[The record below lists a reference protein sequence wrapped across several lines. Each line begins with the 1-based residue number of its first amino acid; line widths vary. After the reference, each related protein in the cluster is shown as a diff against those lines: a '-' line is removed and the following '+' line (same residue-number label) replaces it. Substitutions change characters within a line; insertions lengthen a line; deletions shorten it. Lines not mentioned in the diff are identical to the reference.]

1 MTKLLKRGLDL
12 VVRPERAEALLWARL
27 RFEKRQEAREPLFNR
42 YAGFARSIALRLRPW
57 GQSANV
63 KDAEQWAYTGLLQA
77 IDSYDPLH
85 GASFPSYAKPRI
97 TGSVRDGFARS
108 GELEAQWAHRR
119 TQERERLRS
128 LKRRESGGQPDPIKA
143 LGEIAACLAIGL
155 MLDGTRI
162 IGGDEAPDPA
172 PSAYDSLAWRQT
184 HALLAREVE
193 RLSPS
198 EATVI
203 KQHYVHGLT
212 FAQVA
217 ELMGLSRGRIS
228 QLHSA
233 ALGKLR
239 KRLSREY

>member
-1 MTKLLKRGLDL
+1 MTKFLKRGLDL
-12 VVRPERAEALLWARL
+12 LVDPKRAEALLWTRL
-27 RFEKRQEAREPLFNR
+27 RFERRQEAREPLFNR

-57 GQSANV
+57 GQAANV
-63 KDAEQWAYTGLLQA
+63 RDAEQWAYSGLLEA
-77 IDSYDPLH
+77 IDSYDPLR
-85 GASFPSYAKPRI
+85 GSPFRAYAKPRI

-108 GELEAQWAHRR
+108 GEIEAQWAHRR
-119 TQERERLRS
+119 RQESERLRS
-128 LKRRESGGQPDPIKA
+128 LKRRERSEPEDPIEA
-143 LGEIAACLAIGL
+143 LGAIAACLAIGL
-155 MLDGTRI
+155 MLDGTRMM
-162 IGGDEAPDPA
+162 GDDDSPDPA

-193 RLSPS
+193 RLSSS
-198 EATVI
+198 EAIVI
-203 KQHYVHGLT
+203 KQHYVNGLT